1 VAAPLDGIVVPSI
14 AAGDTM
20 ALNPWKGLERLP
32 RDLWLICGAVL
43 INRTGTMVLPFL
55 VLYLTGSEGFSV
67 GEAGFTVTLYG
78 LGSLVTAPLAGALC
92 DRIGP
97 LRVMRASLLLSGAL
111 MILLPMVHGRQAIM
125 LAVLALAV
133 AAEGA
138 RPASMALVTEAAP
151 AGRHKAAFA
160 VHRLAIN
167 LGMSVGPA
175 AGGLLASVSFPLI
188 FYVDGATSI
197 AAGVVLSTVRLP
209 VVEAA
214 RAAAAARHVERRA
227 SRLREEL
234 HAFTD
239 RRFVFFLAAL
249 LPVMIVFFQHQAAM
263 PLYLVREL
271 SMSEAVYGLLFT
283 VNTVLILLL
292 EVPLNLAMSSWP
304 HRQALPLGALLT
316 AAGFGATGLVAGFPM
331 VALTVVV
338 WTFGEMI
345 LLPGASAWVAEI
357 APAHRRGAYMGLFI
371 MLFSLAFTAGPWLGA
386 TVYERYGGG
395 VLWGLAF
402 LCGCLSVALLAVTS
416 EPPRPG
422 AHPGDPAASTSV
434 NPGARR
440 SEM

>member
-1 VAAPLDGIVVPSI
+1 L
-14 AAGDTM
+14 
-20 ALNPWKGLERLP
+20 ALNPWKGLEGLP

-55 VLYLTGSEGFSV
+55 VLYLTGHEGFSV

-78 LGSLVTAPLAGALC
+78 LGSLVTAPVAGAVC
-92 DRIGP
+92 DRIGA
-97 LRVMRASLLLSGAL
+97 LLVMRASLLLSGTV
-111 MILLPMVHGRQAIM
+111 MGFIPMVHGRLAIM
-125 LAVLALAV
+125 AATLALAI

-138 RPASMALVTEAAP
+138 RPASMALVTQAAP

-188 FYVDGATSI
+188 FYVDAATSI
-197 AAGVVLSTVRLP
+197 AAGLVLSAVRLHA
-209 VVEAA
+209 VEAS
-214 RAAAAARHVERRA
+214 REAAVSRQAERRGI
-227 SRLREEL
+227 RLREEL

-239 RRFVFFLAAL
+239 RRLMFFLAAL
-249 LPVMIVFFQHQAAM
+249 LPALIVFFQHQAAM
-263 PLYLVREL
+263 PLYLVRDL
-271 SMSEAVYGLLFT
+271 SLSEATYGLLFT
-283 VNTVLILLL
+283 VNTVLIILL

-304 HRQALPLGALLT
+304 HRRALPLGAFLT

-345 LLPGASAWVAEI
+345 LLPGASAWVAES
-357 APAHRRGAYMGLFI
+357 APAHRLGAYMGLFV
-371 MLFSLAFTAGPWLGA
+371 MSFSVAFSVGPWLGA
-386 TVYERYGGG
+386 TVYDRYGGG

-402 LCGCLSVALLAVTS
+402 LCGCLSAALLAMIS
-416 EPPRPG
+416 ERPIPVASRG
-422 AHPGDPAASTSV
+422 EPADSA
-434 NPGARR
+434 G
-440 SEM
+440 